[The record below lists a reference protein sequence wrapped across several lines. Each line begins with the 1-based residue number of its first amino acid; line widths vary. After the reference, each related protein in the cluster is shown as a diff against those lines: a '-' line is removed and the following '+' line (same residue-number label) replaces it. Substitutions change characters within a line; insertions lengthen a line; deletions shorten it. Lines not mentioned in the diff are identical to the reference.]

1 MDIRVA
7 AAAGKPAVNVVRISG
22 RLETATCPAA
32 EPVILEALEKSA
44 AGVILHMAALD
55 FISSA
60 GLRIMIMLMKK
71 ASADG
76 KKIAL
81 VGVQPAIYKIFK
93 VSAMDKF
100 FRFFEDDGE
109 AVRQLWP

>member
-1 MDIRVA
+1 
-7 AAAGKPAVNVVRISG
+7 
-22 RLETATCPAA
+22 
-32 EPVILEALEKSA
+32 
-44 AGVILHMAALD
+44 
-55 FISSA
+55 
-60 GLRIMIMLMKK
+60 MIMLIKK